1 MTSNFYKRVFKIAIP
16 IALSQ
21 FFGGLMSVVD
31 TLMVSQLGDN
41 AVAAVGIASNIAFFM
56 LMVNWGLLS
65 GFGIFIAQYYGTKDI
80 FNIHKVFIIVFG
92 FSTVIAATFFLGAF
106 FFPSVLVGLYT
117 QSSDMANVL
126 VVRSFGIQYLKI
138 ASISYIT
145 ITFTQMISML
155 MRSVED
161 VVIPQFIQIF
171 VIFLN
176 TGLNFILITGRFGF
190 QAYGVAGA
198 AYATVISS
206 SLGLLVL
213 LMYMIFSPSPVYKIQ
228 WAARKEI
235 TKPFVK
241 KLLKRTMPVLANE
254 TFWGLGMSMYLIAFG
269 FISPLAITSL
279 TIANQIMGLIWFANG
294 GVSAAAAI
302 MLGHKLGENK
312 LEDAKLYAK
321 RFVRINL
328 LTSVTV
334 GLLLFILSGWIANV
348 YTSTSE
354 LVRDNVILFL
364 RIYALYLPIKF
375 MNALHIVGTLRS
387 GGDTVYALISEL
399 APLWLYGVPI
409 AFILAITTQLS
420 LPTILV
426 IMNIEEL
433 IKFALLVTR
442 YKGHRWIKNLT
453 LDDALGVTS

>member
-1 MTSNFYKRVFKIAIP
+1 
-16 IALSQ
+16 
-21 FFGGLMSVVD
+21 
-31 TLMVSQLGDN
+31 
-41 AVAAVGIASNIAFFM
+41 
-56 LMVNWGLLS
+56 
-65 GFGIFIAQYYGTKDI
+65 
-80 FNIHKVFIIVFG
+80 
-92 FSTVIAATFFLGAF
+92 
-106 FFPSVLVGLYT
+106 
-117 QSSDMANVL
+117 MANVL
-126 VVRSFGIQYLKI
+126 EVRAFGIQYLKI

-145 ITFTQMISML
+145 ITFTQMFSIL

-161 VVIPQFIQIF
+161 VVVPQFIQIF

-176 TGLNFILITGRFGF
+176 TGLNYILISGRLGF

-206 SLGLLVL
+206 SLGLLILITYML
-213 LMYMIFSPSPVYKIQ
+213 LSSSPVYNIK
-228 WAARKEI
+228 WSARKDI
-235 TKPFVK
+235 TKDFVFRI
-241 KLLKRTMPVLANE
+241 LKRTMPVLANE

-312 LEDAKLYAK
+312 LDEAKVYAK

-328 LTSVTV
+328 LTSLTIGVI
-334 GLLLFILSGWIANV
+334 LFVFSSWIATI
-348 YTSTSE
+348 YTSTSD
-354 LVRDNVILFL
+354 LVQDNVILFL
-364 RIYALYLPIKF
+364 RIYAVYLPFKF

-387 GGDTVYALISEL
+387 GGDTVFALISEL

-409 AFILAITTQLS
+409 AFILAITTS
-420 LPTILV
+420 LPLPVILV

-433 IKFALLVTR
+433 IKFGLLVSR
-442 YKGHRWIKNLT
+442 YKSNRWIKNLT
-453 LDDALGVTS
+453 LEEPSFAVT

>member
-1 MTSNFYKRVFKIAIP
+1 MSSNFYRRVLKIAIP

-92 FSTVIAATFFLGAF
+92 FSTVIAAVFFLSAF
-106 FFPSVLVGLYT
+106 FFPTFLVGLYT
-117 QSSDMANVL
+117 QSSDMANVTI
-126 VVRSFGIQYLKI
+126 VRSFGIQYLKI
-138 ASISYIT
+138 ASISYIM

-161 VVIPQFIQIF
+161 VVIPQCIQIL

-176 TGLNFILITGRFGF
+176 TGLNFVLITGRFGF
-190 QAYGVAGA
+190 PALGVAGA

-206 SLGLLVL
+206 SLGLLML
-213 LMYMIFSPSPVYKIQ
+213 LAYMLFSSSPVYKIQ
-228 WAARKEI
+228 WQARKDI
-235 TKPFVK
+235 TFPFIK
-241 KLLKRTMPVLANE
+241 RILKRTMPVLANE

-279 TIANQIMGLIWFANG
+279 TIANQIMGLIWFANA

-312 LEDAKLYAK
+312 LDDAKLYANK
-321 RFVRINL
+321 FVKITL
-328 LTSVTV
+328 ITSFTI
-334 GLLLFILSGWIANV
+334 GLLLFILSGWVADV
-348 YTSTSE
+348 YTSTSV
-354 LVRDNVILFL
+354 LVRENVTLFL
-364 RIYALYLPIKF
+364 RIYAIYLPVKF

-409 AFILAITTQLS
+409 AFVLAITTS
-420 LPTILV
+420 LPLYLMLIL
-426 IMNIEEL
+426 INIEEL
-433 IKFALLVTR
+433 IKLSLLTVR
-442 YKGHRWIKNLT
+442 YRSHRWIKNLT
-453 LDDALGVTS
+453 IDESLSLT

>member
-1 MTSNFYKRVFKIAIP
+1 MTSSFYKRVFKIAIP

-80 FNIHKVFIIVFG
+80 HNIHKVFIIVFG
-92 FSTVIAATFFLGAF
+92 FSSTIAAVFFMGAF
-106 FFPSVLVGLYT
+106 FFPSFLVGLYT
-117 QSSDMANVL
+117 QSSDITNVL

-145 ITFTQMISML
+145 ITFTQMFSIL

-161 VVIPQFIQIF
+161 VVIPQFIQIM

-176 TGLNFILITGRFGF
+176 TGLNFILISGRLGF
-190 QAYGVAGA
+190 PAYGVAGA

-206 SLGLLVL
+206 SLGLLILIV
-213 LMYMIFSPSPVYKIQ
+213 YMLFSSSPVYKIK
-228 WAARKEI
+228 WSARKDI
-235 TKPFVK
+235 TKAFVLK
-241 KLLKRTMPVLANE
+241 ILKRTMPVLANE

-294 GVSAAAAI
+294 GVAAAAAI

-312 LEDAKLYAK
+312 LDEAKVYAK

-328 LTSVTV
+328 LTSITV
-334 GLLLFILSGWIANV
+334 GVILFVFSSLITTI
-348 YTSTSE
+348 YTSTSD
-354 LVRDNVILFL
+354 LVQDNVVLFL
-364 RIYALYLPIKF
+364 RIYAVYLPFKF

-387 GGDTVYALISEL
+387 GGDTVFALISEL

-409 AFILAITTQLS
+409 AFILAITTSLS
-420 LPTILV
+420 LPVILV

-433 IKFALLVTR
+433 IKFVLLISR
-442 YKGHRWIKNLT
+442 YKSQRWIKNLT
-453 LDDALGVTS
+453 LDEPTLAVT